1 MAQVN
6 ALVEPEVIEALYAA
20 YGDGV
25 RIDLVVRGTCCL
37 RAGVP
42 GVSEH
47 IRVRSIV
54 GRFLEHTRIYYF
66 RNGGADEYFI
76 GSADAMHRNLE
87 HRVEVVA
94 PVEQPQLK
102 QDLQE
107 LLELQLSDQRS
118 AWDMQPDG
126 SYVQR
131 MPKKTE
137 SEASSQTVQIA
148 MAERRCRD
156 ALTRFSLPM
165 RSACRYSSCA
175 VTIAGA

>member
-1 MAQVN
+1 MPLRHAEQADRVELRRQHIFDAVIAADPVAAGAAM
-6 ALVEPEVIEALYAA
+6 ALVALLLH
-20 YGDGV
+20 GFV
-25 RIDLVVRGTCCL
+25 SGTH
-37 RAGVP
+37 
-42 GVSEH
+42 EH
-47 IRVRSIV
+47 
-54 GRFLEHTRIYYF
+54 EHSRIYYF

-156 ALTRFSLPM
+156 ANRLRKRKSKAFGKRNL
-165 RSACRYSSCA
+165 R
-175 VTIAGA
+175 

>member
-1 MAQVN
+1 
-6 ALVEPEVIEALYAA
+6 
-20 YGDGV
+20 
-25 RIDLVVRGTCCL
+25 
-37 RAGVP
+37 
-42 GVSEH
+42 
-47 IRVRSIV
+47 
-54 GRFLEHTRIYYF
+54 
-66 RNGGADEYFI
+66 
-76 GSADAMHRNLE
+76 MHRNLE

-137 SEASSQTVQIA
+137 SETSSQTMQIA
-148 MAERRCRD
+148 LAERRCRD
-156 ALTRFSLPM
+156 ANRLRKRKSKAFGKRNL
-165 RSACRYSSCA
+165 R
-175 VTIAGA
+175 